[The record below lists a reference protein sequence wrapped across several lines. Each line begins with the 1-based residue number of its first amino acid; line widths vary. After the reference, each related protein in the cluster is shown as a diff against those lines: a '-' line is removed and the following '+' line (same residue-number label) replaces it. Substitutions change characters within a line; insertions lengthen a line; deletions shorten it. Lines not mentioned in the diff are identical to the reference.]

1 MMNKQYAVIK
11 TGSFLVENTIAAPL
25 GFEVKGCYLI
35 EIGEGKTTQPGA
47 FYNPN
52 DGFFYGDDNYKTDF
66 REFRI
71 I

>member
-52 DGFFYGDDNYKTDF
+52 DGFFMEMTITKPISETS
-66 REFRI
+66 E
-71 I
+71 